1 MHCGHCHNKNG
12 AADTSALL
20 LDGSHDLM
28 INMGVC
34 KTPVAAGGGAGNK
47 KYSIVPGS
55 PEESILMYRMLSDQP
70 DEMMPELGRSLVHQG
85 GIEIIREWISKMP
98 GSCP

>member
-1 MHCGHCHNKNG
+1 
-12 AADTSALL
+12 
-20 LDGSHDLM
+20 
-28 INMGVC
+28 
-34 KTPVAAGGGAGNK
+34 
-47 KYSIVPGS
+47 
-55 PEESILMYRMLSDQP
+55 MYRMLSDQP